1 MNIQSVLA
9 TKAGNGDSVFS
20 DKHRAIKNYNLMQW
34 AKWAT
39 FGLYIVAVFMLYVA
53 DVWGI
58 GTFIVQKSNDWV
70 ALIVFSVIAFTLAFF
85 LASSKEAVYED
96 IAIHRAEGYKL
107 KTSQIIAMG
116 LFLTSGLLFEAFSTS
131 NNQQHIANSAAENS
145 GMMKEVTGS
154 NVTLS
159 TGSTALTQDLQAAQ
173 MRLADCKVRMEKAL
187 AKGKTFDC
195 AQSEAN
201 VAAVRES
208 MQMANAMANDTNAA
222 ALNAKTDAMLKVR
235 EHFDKPMFQAIGKA
249 TQTDNNTGML
259 LVIGVLIFVFECQ
272 HIMALFAYA
281 NALRRIK
288 GKGGNTEDKPRS
300 TQDAYNITPPLSAFD
315 SAKMSVAEYAQ
326 KVESGLK
333 ASPEILANEYARAQ
347 HGRNQQ
353 MEAMGN
359 AAKAVGDK
367 LESMS
372 GKPDQAFMNEM
383 LKSIKFQLLRSEL
396 EPTAESLYPAVYKT
410 LYDAGYETPRKT
422 VMKLAAHLLE
432 HLATKDNVLVKHGNE
447 YQLSPRWRSDAP
459 VIQEVQ
465 GFKQSPEQA
474 ANVSKLYQ
482 AETAK
487 HEAGKVFR
495 ESPTPEIKRQS
506 VAETIHAL
514 VDAVKK
520 SGATTEADIQAAVF
534 DGYSKLFNPADLDDK
549 DLLKVAAKI
558 AKSSAP
564 ATPAPVMPLQQRTGA
579 TGLHN
584 PALGTAEAI
593 YPLPL
598 ATALPFHESVSE
610 AVLPTVP
617 ARCETVA
624 DTVPARSQ
632 NGSGET
638 VQNGLTGE
646 AKQAEI
652 DLYPQWIAKVNDKE
666 ITPGAR
672 DCKRFISQST
682 KSKDDKTGLTVQEMG
697 RIWLNWNQRA
707 LQDGILKANPDY
719 SNGKPKYILA

>member
-1 MNIQSVLA
+1 MKLNDLLKTS
-9 TKAGNGDSVFS
+9 GNDSDLIFN
-20 DKHRAIKNYNLMQW
+20 DKHRAIKNYRLMQW

-58 GTFIVQKSNDWV
+58 GSFIEQKSNDWV
-70 ALIVFSVIAFTLAFF
+70 ALIVFSAIAFVLAFF

-96 IAIHRAEGYKL
+96 IALHRAEGYKL
-107 KTSQIIAMG
+107 KTSQIVAMG
-116 LFLTSGLLFEAFSTS
+116 LFLTSGLLFEMFSTS
-131 NNQQHIANSAAENS
+131 NNQQHIANSAAEGS
-145 GMMKEVTGS
+145 SMMKEVTGS

-187 AKGKTFDC
+187 AKGKTYDC

-222 ALNAKTDAMLKVR
+222 ALNAKTDAMFKVR
-235 EHFDKPMFQAIGKA
+235 EHFDKPMFKEIGKVA
-249 TQTDNNTGML
+249 GTDNNGGML
-259 LVIGVLIFVFECQ
+259 IVIGVLIFIFECQ

-288 GKGGNTEDKPRS
+288 GNGGKPNTIQS
-300 TQDAYNITPPLSAFD
+300 QGNNGYGIAPPLSPFD
-315 SAKMSVAEYAQ
+315 SAKMSVAEYAA
-326 KVESGLK
+326 KVEAGLK
-333 ASPEILANEYARAQ
+333 SSPEVIATEYARAQ

-359 AAKAVGDK
+359 AAKTIGDK
-367 LESMS
+367 LDSMS
-372 GKPDQAFMNEM
+372 GKPD
-383 LKSIKFQLLRSEL
+383 
-396 EPTAESLYPAVYKT
+396 
-410 LYDAGYETPRKT
+410 
-422 VMKLAAHLLE
+422 
-432 HLATKDNVLVKHGNE
+432 
-447 YQLSPRWRSDAP
+447 RWRSDAP
-459 VIQEVQ
+459 VIKEAQ
-465 GFKQSPEQA
+465 GFKQSPDQA

-482 AETAK
+482 SEMAK
-487 HEAGKVFR
+487 HEAGKVFND
-495 ESPTPEIKRQS
+495 ESPTPPIKHQS
-506 VAETIHAL
+506 VAETIRAL

-520 SGATTEADIQAAVF
+520 SGSQSEADIQVAVF
-534 DGYSKLFNPADLDDK
+534 NGYQKLFNPADLDDG

-558 AKSSAP
+558 AKSTAP
-564 ATPAPVMPLQQRTGA
+564 AMPFNQRTGA
-579 TGLHN
+579 TGLQN
-584 PALGTAEAI
+584 PVLGTAEEH
-593 YPLPL
+593 YSLPLP
-598 ATALPFHESVSE
+598 TTTLPFQKTVSDT
-610 AVLPTVP
+610 VPPTVP

-646 AKQAEI
+646 AKRAEI
-652 DLYPQWIAKVNDKE
+652 DLYPQWIAKVSDKE

-682 KSKDDKTGLTVQEMG
+682 KSNDDKTGLTVQEMG